1 MNLVIPEPSLVVLI
15 GASGSGKSTFAKKH
29 FQPTEIV
36 SSDRCR
42 ALISDDENDQSVTP
56 EAFELLHLI
65 VSRRLWKRRLTVVD
79 ATNVQSRSRR
89 MLLDIARKYAMP
101 AVAVAFDLAEST
113 CLANNARRL
122 ERVVPVQVIVTQ
134 SQELRTSLAQLGE
147 EGFAAVYVL
156 RDSNEVD
163 QAAIIRQGP
172 TVYRSDDFRATE
184 DRRPNWL
191 RKLLRTLRSR

>member
-36 SSDRCR
+36 SSDYCR

-65 VSRRLWKRRLTVVD
+65 VSRRLRKRRLTVVD
-79 ATNVQSRSRR
+79 ATSVQTRSRR
-89 MLLDIARKYAMP
+89 TLLALARRYAFP
-101 AVAVAFDLAEST
+101 AVAVVFDLAEST
-113 CLANNARRL
+113 CLANNCRRL
-122 ERVVPVQVIVTQ
+122 RVVPAQVIATQ
-134 SQELRTSLAQLGE
+134 SRELYTSLSQLGE
-147 EGFAAVYVL
+147 EGFAAIYVL

-163 QAAIIRQGP
+163 QTAIIRQGP
-172 TVYRSDDFRATE
+172 TDYRAGEFRTTE
-184 DRRPNWL
+184 DLRPNWL
-191 RKLLRTLRSR
+191 RKLLETFRSR

>member
-1 MNLVIPEPSLVVLI
+1 VNLVIPEPSLVVLI